1 MINTTTNGKL
11 AKKESFERKNKQ
23 DRIKKWF
30 DHFSKLL
37 REESELG
44 DVKEFSVTKVFGNV
58 GIDDD
63 DFNFNEFKLARC
75 SLKEKNNQVLKI
87 SQQQFSRDAFLLI

>member
-1 MINTTTNGKL
+1 M
-11 AKKESFERKNKQ
+11 
-23 DRIKKWF
+23 
-30 DHFSKLL
+30 
-37 REESELG
+37 
-44 DVKEFSVTKVFGNV
+44 KEFSVTKVFGNV

-63 DFNFNEFKLARC
+63 NFNFNELKVARC